1 MSALP
6 CWRLLKVLTQG
17 PMLIF
22 DKSTIQSL
30 TVDEVVLLYTEQSL
44 TASPIDRT
52 LFSMQLLESQLE
64 TFSMRIADLILPVFA
79 VILTGWLV
87 GYTGYLSRA
96 LSDGLIHF
104 AYNIAMPALLIVT
117 IAQEPS
123 HSLINWR
130 FLVAFGGGSLLCF
143 ILVFGIM
150 SIHASRSLASR
161 TMHGMAASMT
171 NTGFVALP
179 ILQAIYGPR
188 AVLPAA
194 IATVFVAV
202 VMFPIAVILL
212 ELGQRDAHGIRTAP
226 MVTVKHVV
234 LNPMVLSTLAGML
247 CSVLGFRMPGPVT
260 AYLGIMADALT
271 PCALFAIGLGL
282 SIDGLLANI
291 GRASL
296 LSAVKLAIM
305 PLIVYGL
312 SVWLGLNPL
321 YTIAAVI
328 CAAVP
333 TAKTAYILAGEHHCE
348 EMMVAST
355 VSLTT
360 LASVISLVVWLYGLS
375 GLATR
380 IPAR

>member
-1 MSALP
+1 
-6 CWRLLKVLTQG
+6 
-17 PMLIF
+17 
-22 DKSTIQSL
+22 
-30 TVDEVVLLYTEQSL
+30 
-44 TASPIDRT
+44 
-52 LFSMQLLESQLE
+52 
-64 TFSMRIADLILPVFA
+64 MRIADLILPVFA
-79 VILTGWLV
+79 VILTGWIV
-87 GYTGYLSRA
+87 GYTGYLSRT
-96 LSDGLIHF
+96 LSDALIHF

-117 IAQEPS
+117 IAQEPA
-123 HSLINWR
+123 HSLINWS

-143 ILVFGIM
+143 LLVFVIM
-150 SIHASRSLASR
+150 SLRTSRNIASR
-161 TMHGMAASMT
+161 TMYGMAASMT

-179 ILQAIYGPR
+179 VLSAIYGQR

-212 ELGQRDAHGIRTAP
+212 ELGHRDAQGSRTAP

-234 LNPMVLSTLAGML
+234 LNPMAISTLIGML
-247 CSVLGFRMPGPVT
+247 LSVLGLRMPGPIK
-260 AYLGIMADALT
+260 AYLSIMADALT

-282 SIDGLLANI
+282 SIDGVRANL

-296 LSAVKLAIM
+296 LSAIKLIIM

-312 SVWLGLNPL
+312 SVTLRLDPL

-333 TAKTAYILAGEHHCE
+333 TAKTVYILAGEYHCE

-355 VSLTT
+355 VSMTT
-360 LASVISLVVWLYGLS
+360 LLSVTSLVLWLYALS
-375 GLATR
+375 GQTAR
-380 IPAR
+380 IAPR

>member
-1 MSALP
+1 
-6 CWRLLKVLTQG
+6 
-17 PMLIF
+17 
-22 DKSTIQSL
+22 
-30 TVDEVVLLYTEQSL
+30 
-44 TASPIDRT
+44 
-52 LFSMQLLESQLE
+52 MQLLESQPE
-64 TFSMRIADLILPVFA
+64 TSSMRIADLILPVFA
-79 VILTGWLV
+79 VILTGWIV

-96 LSDGLIHF
+96 LSDALIHF

-150 SIHASRSLASR
+150 SIRASRSLASR

-179 ILQAIYGPR
+179 VLQAIYGPR

-202 VMFPIAVILL
+202 VMFPTAVILL
-212 ELGQRDAHGIRTAP
+212 ELGQRNARTAP
-226 MVTVKHVV
+226 MVTVKHLV
-234 LNPMVLSTLAGML
+234 LNPMVLSTLIGML
-247 CSVLGFRMPGPVT
+247 CSVLGFRMSGPVT
-260 AYLGIMADALT
+260 AYLGILAGALT

-282 SIDGLLANI
+282 SIDGLRANI

-296 LSAVKLAIM
+296 LSAVKLVIM

-333 TAKTAYILAGEHHCE
+333 TAKTVYILAGEYHCE

-360 LASVISLVVWLYGLS
+360 LTSVISLVVWLYALS

-380 IPAR
+380 ITAR

>member
-1 MSALP
+1 
-6 CWRLLKVLTQG
+6 
-17 PMLIF
+17 
-22 DKSTIQSL
+22 
-30 TVDEVVLLYTEQSL
+30 
-44 TASPIDRT
+44 
-52 LFSMQLLESQLE
+52 MQ
-64 TFSMRIADLILPVFA
+64 IADLILPVFA

-87 GYTGYLSRA
+87 GYTGYLSRT
-96 LSDGLIHF
+96 LSDALIHF

-117 IAQEPS
+117 IAQEPA

-150 SIHASRSLASR
+150 SIHGSRSLASR
-161 TMHGMAASMT
+161 AMHGMAASMT

-179 ILQAIYGPR
+179 VLQAIYGQH

-202 VMFPIAVILL
+202 VMFPAAVVLL
-212 ELGQRDAHGIRTAP
+212 ELGQRDANGARTTP

-234 LNPMVLSTLAGML
+234 LNPMVISTLIGML
-247 CSVLGFRMPGPVT
+247 LSVLDLRMPGPVT
-260 AYLGIMADALT
+260 AYLAILADALT

-282 SIDGLLANI
+282 SIDGLRANI
-291 GRASL
+291 ERASL
-296 LSAVKLAIM
+296 LSVVKLVIM
-305 PLIVYGL
+305 PVIVYGL
-312 SVWLGLNPL
+312 SVFLGLDPL

-333 TAKTAYILAGEHHCE
+333 TAKTAYILAGEYHCE

-355 VSLTT
+355 VSMTT
-360 LASVISLVVWLYGLS
+360 LASVISLMIWLYALS
-375 GLATR
+375 GLGKR
-380 IPAR
+380 IAAG

>member
-1 MSALP
+1 
-6 CWRLLKVLTQG
+6 
-17 PMLIF
+17 
-22 DKSTIQSL
+22 
-30 TVDEVVLLYTEQSL
+30 
-44 TASPIDRT
+44 
-52 LFSMQLLESQLE
+52 MQLLASQSE
-64 TFSMRIADLILPVFA
+64 TSSVRIADLILPVFA
-79 VILTGWLV
+79 VILSGWIV

-96 LSDGLIHF
+96 LSDALIHF

-150 SIHASRSLASR
+150 SFRVSRSVASR

-179 ILQAIYGPR
+179 VLQAIYGPR

-202 VMFPIAVILL
+202 VMFPAAVILL
-212 ELGQRDAHGIRTAP
+212 ELGQRDAHGLRTTP

-234 LNPMVLSTLAGML
+234 LNPMVLSTLIGML
-247 CSVLGFRMPGPVT
+247 WSVLGLRMPGPVT
-260 AYLGIMADALT
+260 AYLGILADALT

-282 SIDGLLANI
+282 SIDGLRANI

-296 LSAVKLAIM
+296 LSAVKLVIM

-312 SVWLGLNPL
+312 SLCLGLNPL
-321 YTIAAVI
+321 YTVAAVI

-333 TAKTAYILAGEHHCE
+333 TAKTAYILAGEYRCE

-360 LASVISLVVWLYGLS
+360 LASIISLVVWLYELS

-380 IPAR
+380 IAAG

>member
-1 MSALP
+1 
-6 CWRLLKVLTQG
+6 
-17 PMLIF
+17 
-22 DKSTIQSL
+22 
-30 TVDEVVLLYTEQSL
+30 
-44 TASPIDRT
+44 
-52 LFSMQLLESQLE
+52 
-64 TFSMRIADLILPVFA
+64 MRIADLILPVFA
-79 VILTGWLV
+79 VILSGWIV

-96 LSDGLIHF
+96 LSDALIHF
-104 AYNIAMPALLIVT
+104 AYNIAMPALLILT
-117 IAQEPS
+117 IAQERS

-150 SIHASRSLASR
+150 SMRASRSIASR

-179 ILQAIYGPR
+179 VLQAIYGPR

-202 VMFPIAVILL
+202 VMFPVAVILL
-212 ELGQRDAHGIRTAP
+212 ELGQRDAQGARTAP
-226 MVTVKHVV
+226 SLTLKHIV
-234 LNPMVLSTLAGML
+234 LNPLVISTLIGML
-247 CSVLGFRMPGPVT
+247 LSVLDLRMPGPVT
-260 AYLGIMADALT
+260 AYLGILADALT

-282 SIDGLLANI
+282 SIDGLRANL

-296 LSAVKLAIM
+296 LSIVKLVIM

-312 SVWLGLNPL
+312 SLTLGLDPL

-333 TAKTAYILAGEHHCE
+333 TAKTAYILAGEYHCE

-380 IPAR
+380 IGAG

>member
-1 MSALP
+1 
-6 CWRLLKVLTQG
+6 V
-17 PMLIF
+17 
-22 DKSTIQSL
+22 
-30 TVDEVVLLYTEQSL
+30 
-44 TASPIDRT
+44 
-52 LFSMQLLESQLE
+52 
-64 TFSMRIADLILPVFA
+64 RIADLILPVFA
-79 VILTGWLV
+79 VILTGWIV
-87 GYTGYLSRA
+87 GLTGYLSRQ
-96 LSDGLIHF
+96 LSDALIHF

-150 SIHASRSLASR
+150 SIRASRTLASR

-179 ILQAIYGPR
+179 VLQAIYGQH

-212 ELGQRDAHGIRTAP
+212 ELDQRDAQGSRTTP

-234 LNPMVLSTLAGML
+234 LNPMVISTVIGML
-247 CSVLGFRMPGPVT
+247 LSLLNLRMPGPVT

-282 SIDGLLANI
+282 SVDGLRANI

-296 LSAVKLAIM
+296 LSAVKLVIM
-305 PLIVYGL
+305 PVVVYGF
-312 SVWLGLNPL
+312 SVALGLDPL

-333 TAKTAYILAGEHHCE
+333 TAKTVYILAGEYHCE

-360 LASVISLVVWLYGLS
+360 LVSVITLVIWLYWLS

-380 IPAR
+380 IGAG

>member
-1 MSALP
+1 
-6 CWRLLKVLTQG
+6 
-17 PMLIF
+17 
-22 DKSTIQSL
+22 
-30 TVDEVVLLYTEQSL
+30 
-44 TASPIDRT
+44 
-52 LFSMQLLESQLE
+52 MQ
-64 TFSMRIADLILPVFA
+64 IADLILPVFA
-79 VILTGWLV
+79 VILTGWIV
-87 GYTGYLSRA
+87 GLTGYLSRA
-96 LSDGLIHF
+96 LSDALIHF

-117 IAQEPS
+117 IAKEPS

-130 FLVAFGGGSLLCF
+130 FLAAFGGGSLLCF
-143 ILVFGIM
+143 LLVFGIM
-150 SIHASRSLASR
+150 STRSSRDLVSR

-179 ILQAIYGPR
+179 VLQAIYGPR

-212 ELGQRDAHGIRTAP
+212 ELGQRDAHGSRTAP

-234 LNPMVLSTLAGML
+234 LNPMVLSTLVGML
-247 CSVLGFRMPGPVT
+247 CSVLGLRMPGPVT

-282 SIDGLLANI
+282 SIDGLRANI

-296 LSAVKLAIM
+296 LSAIKLIIM

-333 TAKTAYILAGEHHCE
+333 TAKTVYILAGEYHCE

-360 LASVISLVVWLYGLS
+360 LVSVISLVAWLYGLS
-375 GLATR
+375 ELATH
-380 IPAR
+380 IAAR

>member
-1 MSALP
+1 
-6 CWRLLKVLTQG
+6 
-17 PMLIF
+17 
-22 DKSTIQSL
+22 
-30 TVDEVVLLYTEQSL
+30 
-44 TASPIDRT
+44 
-52 LFSMQLLESQLE
+52 MQ
-64 TFSMRIADLILPVFA
+64 IADLILPVFA
-79 VILTGWLV
+79 VILTGWIV
-87 GYTGYLSRA
+87 GYTGYLSRT
-96 LSDGLIHF
+96 LSDALIHF

-117 IAQEPS
+117 IAHEPS

-143 ILVFGIM
+143 LLVFGIM
-150 SIHASRSLASR
+150 SVQTSRSLASR

-179 ILQAIYGPR
+179 VLQAIYGPR

-212 ELGQRDAHGIRTAP
+212 ELGQRDEHGSRTAP

-247 CSVLGFRMPGPVT
+247 CSVLGLRMPGPVT
-260 AYLGIMADALT
+260 AYLGILADALT

-282 SIDGLLANI
+282 SIDGLRANL

-296 LSAVKLAIM
+296 LSAIKLIIM
-305 PLIVYGL
+305 PLMVYGF

-333 TAKTAYILAGEHHCE
+333 TAKTVYILAGEYHSE

-360 LASVISLVVWLYGLS
+360 LASVVSLVAWLYGLS

-380 IPAR
+380 IAR

>member
-1 MSALP
+1 
-6 CWRLLKVLTQG
+6 
-17 PMLIF
+17 
-22 DKSTIQSL
+22 
-30 TVDEVVLLYTEQSL
+30 
-44 TASPIDRT
+44 
-52 LFSMQLLESQLE
+52 
-64 TFSMRIADLILPVFA
+64 MRIADLILPVFA
-79 VILTGWLV
+79 VILTGWIV
-87 GYTGYLSRA
+87 GYTRYLSRA
-96 LSDGLIHF
+96 LADALIHF
-104 AYNIAMPALLIVT
+104 AYNVAMPALLIVT

-123 HSLINWR
+123 RSLINWR

-143 ILVFGIM
+143 VLVFGIM
-150 SIHASRSLASR
+150 SIRVSGGLSSR

-179 ILQAIYGPR
+179 VLEAIYGPR

-202 VMFPIAVILL
+202 VMFPVAVILL
-212 ELGQRDAHGIRTAP
+212 ELGQQDAHGSRPTP

-234 LNPMVLSTLAGML
+234 LNPMVLSTLIGML
-247 CSVLGFRMPGPVT
+247 LSVLDLRMPAPVT
-260 AYLGIMADALT
+260 AYLNILADALT

-282 SIDGLLANI
+282 SIDGLRANI

-296 LSAVKLAIM
+296 LSAVKLVIM

-312 SVWLGLNPL
+312 SVSLGLGPL

-333 TAKTAYILAGEHHCE
+333 TAKTAYILAEEYRCE

-355 VSLTT
+355 VSMTT
-360 LASVISLVVWLYGLS
+360 LASIVSLMIWLYWLS

-380 IPAR
+380 IPAG

>member
-1 MSALP
+1 
-6 CWRLLKVLTQG
+6 V
-17 PMLIF
+17 
-22 DKSTIQSL
+22 
-30 TVDEVVLLYTEQSL
+30 
-44 TASPIDRT
+44 
-52 LFSMQLLESQLE
+52 
-64 TFSMRIADLILPVFA
+64 RIADLILPVFA
-79 VILTGWLV
+79 VILSGWIV
-87 GYTGYLSRA
+87 GYTGYLSRS
-96 LSDGLIHF
+96 LSDALIHF

-150 SIHASRSLASR
+150 SIRASRSLASR

-179 ILQAIYGPR
+179 VLQAIYGPR

-202 VMFPIAVILL
+202 VMFPLAVILL
-212 ELGQRDAHGIRTAP
+212 EVGQRDARGSRTAP

-234 LNPMVLSTLAGML
+234 LNPMVLSTLIGML
-247 CSVLGFRMPGPVT
+247 WSVLNLRMPGPVT
-260 AYLGIMADALT
+260 AYGILADALT

-282 SIDGLLANI
+282 SIDALRANI

-296 LSAVKLAIM
+296 LTLVKLIIM

-312 SVWLGLNPL
+312 SLWLGLDPL

-333 TAKTAYILAGEHHCE
+333 TAKTAYILAGEYHCE

-355 VSLTT
+355 VSMTT
-360 LASVISLVVWLYGLS
+360 LASIISLVVWLYWLS

-380 IPAR
+380 ITAG

>member
-1 MSALP
+1 
-6 CWRLLKVLTQG
+6 
-17 PMLIF
+17 
-22 DKSTIQSL
+22 
-30 TVDEVVLLYTEQSL
+30 
-44 TASPIDRT
+44 
-52 LFSMQLLESQLE
+52 
-64 TFSMRIADLILPVFA
+64 MRIADLILPVFA
-79 VILTGWLV
+79 VIVTGWIV
-87 GYTGYLSRA
+87 GYTGYLSRT
-96 LSDGLIHF
+96 LSDALIHF

-143 ILVFGIM
+143 MLVLGIM
-150 SIHASRSLASR
+150 SIHVSRSVASR

-179 ILQAIYGPR
+179 VLQAIYGQR

-202 VMFPIAVILL
+202 VMFPTTVILL
-212 ELGQRDAHGIRTAP
+212 ELDQRDARGSRTAP
-226 MVTVKHVV
+226 MARIKHIV
-234 LNPMVLSTLAGML
+234 LNPMVISTLIGML
-247 CSVLGFRMPGPVT
+247 WSVLDLRMPGPVVT
-260 AYLGIMADALT
+260 YLGIFADALT

-282 SIDGLLANI
+282 SIDGLRANI
-291 GRASL
+291 GRCSL
-296 LSAVKLAIM
+296 LSAVKLVIM

-312 SVWLGLNPL
+312 SVSLRLDPL

-333 TAKTAYILAGEHHCE
+333 TAKTVYILAGEYHCE

-355 VSLTT
+355 ISMTT
-360 LASVISLVVWLYGLS
+360 LVSIISLVVWMYALS

-380 IPAR
+380 IAAG

>member
-1 MSALP
+1 MEILCGRRGRLRAALP
-6 CWRLLKVLTQG
+6 WLPNGERTA
-17 PMLIF
+17 
-22 DKSTIQSL
+22 
-30 TVDEVVLLYTEQSL
+30 TEIGVEDDPEPDC
-44 TASPIDRT
+44 AIDCT
-52 LFSMQLLESQLE
+52 LPAMQLLVSQSE
-64 TFSMRIADLILPVFA
+64 TSSVQIADLILPVFA
-79 VILTGWLV
+79 VILSGWIV

-96 LSDGLIHF
+96 LSDALIHF

-150 SIHASRSLASR
+150 SIHVSRSVASR

-179 ILQAIYGPR
+179 VLQAIYGPR

-202 VMFPIAVILL
+202 VMFPAAVILL
-212 ELGQRDAHGIRTAP
+212 ELGQRDAHGSRTTP
-226 MVTVKHVV
+226 MIIVKHVV
-234 LNPMVLSTLAGML
+234 LNPLVISTLIGML
-247 CSVLGFRMPGPVT
+247 WSVLDLRMPGPVT
-260 AYLGIMADALT
+260 AYFGILAGALT

-282 SIDGLLANI
+282 SIDGLRANI

-296 LSAVKLAIM
+296 LSAVKLVIM

-312 SVWLGLNPL
+312 SLCLGLNPL

-333 TAKTAYILAGEHHCE
+333 TAKTAYILAGEYHCE

-355 VSLTT
+355 VSMTT
-360 LASVISLVVWLYGLS
+360 LASIISLVVWLYGLS
-375 GLATR
+375 GLAKR
-380 IPAR
+380 IAAG

>member
-1 MSALP
+1 
-6 CWRLLKVLTQG
+6 
-17 PMLIF
+17 
-22 DKSTIQSL
+22 
-30 TVDEVVLLYTEQSL
+30 
-44 TASPIDRT
+44 
-52 LFSMQLLESQLE
+52 
-64 TFSMRIADLILPVFA
+64 MRIAALILPVFA
-79 VILTGWLV
+79 VILTGWIV
-87 GYTGYLSRA
+87 AVTGYLSRA
-96 LSDGLIHF
+96 LSDALIHF

-117 IAQEPS
+117 IAQEQA

-143 ILVFGIM
+143 ILVLGIM
-150 SIHASRSLASR
+150 SIQGSRSLASR

-179 ILQAIYGPR
+179 VLQAIYGPR

-202 VMFPIAVILL
+202 VMFPLAVILI
-212 ELGQRDAHGIRTAP
+212 ELGQRDAQSSRTPA

-234 LNPMVLSTLAGML
+234 LNPMVISTVIGML
-247 CSVLGFRMPGPVT
+247 WSVFGLRMPGPVT
-260 AYLGIMADALT
+260 AYFGILADALT

-282 SIDGLLANI
+282 SIDGLRANI
-291 GRASL
+291 GKASL
-296 LSAVKLAIM
+296 LSAVKLVIM

-312 SVWLGLNPL
+312 SISLGLDPL

-333 TAKTAYILAGEHHCE
+333 TAKTVYILAGEYHCE

-355 VSLTT
+355 VSMTT
-360 LASVISLVVWLYGLS
+360 LVSVISLVVWLYALS

-380 IPAR
+380 IAAR

>member
-1 MSALP
+1 
-6 CWRLLKVLTQG
+6 V
-17 PMLIF
+17 
-22 DKSTIQSL
+22 
-30 TVDEVVLLYTEQSL
+30 
-44 TASPIDRT
+44 
-52 LFSMQLLESQLE
+52 
-64 TFSMRIADLILPVFA
+64 RIADLILPVFA
-79 VILTGWLV
+79 VILTGWIV

-96 LSDGLIHF
+96 LSGALIHF

-117 IAQEPS
+117 IAQEPA

-143 ILVFGIM
+143 ILLFGVM
-150 SIHASRSLASR
+150 SIRVSHTLASR
-161 TMHGMAASMT
+161 TMYGMAASMT

-179 ILQAIYGPR
+179 VLAAIYGQR

-212 ELGQRDAHGIRTAP
+212 EVGQTDKNGSRTAT

-234 LNPMVLSTLAGML
+234 LNPMVISTLIGML
-247 CSVLGFRMPGPVT
+247 LAVLNLRMPGPVT
-260 AYLGIMADALT
+260 AYFDILADALT

-282 SIDGLLANI
+282 SIDGLRANI
-291 GRASL
+291 VPVSL
-296 LSAVKLAIM
+296 LSAVKLVIM

-312 SVWLGLNPL
+312 SISLGLDPL

-333 TAKTAYILAGEHHCE
+333 TAKTVYILAGEYHCE

-360 LASVISLVVWLYGLS
+360 LASIISLVVWLYGLS
-375 GLATR
+375 GLAAR
-380 IPAR
+380 IAAR